1 MQINMILLKVVA
13 VSEVSQR
20 SKEGLAQLHRSSH
33 PSKTPQ
39 HFWLLKN
46 ESMYDITVILTRFYA
61 LIKLDKVETEEEMKV
76 MLENLPNEYAAM
88 LGQ

>member
-1 MQINMILLKVVA
+1 MRCPRGARRGSPSSTGLPLLQNCVIIFG
-13 VSEVSQR
+13 S
-20 SKEGLAQLHRSSH
+20 SK
-33 PSKTPQ
+33 
-39 HFWLLKN
+39 
-46 ESMYDITVILTRFYA
+46 YDISVTVTRFYA